1 MERLLKGAEVGRAR
15 ASLNGKSNVGK
26 PAANKVA
33 LPPQSSS

>member
-26 PAANKVA
+26 PANKVA